1 MEYTYPKR
9 NYVQY
14 NIQVATGIG
23 NISKKIIPFNRFNQ
37 KGLLR
42 LLLNESRTKPCV
54 GTGHLKR

>member
-1 MEYTYPKR
+1 MGYTYPKR

-14 NIQVATGIG
+14 NIQAATGIG
-23 NISKKIIPFNRFNQ
+23 NISKKIIPFNQ